1 MVLSKAASENDL
13 SVHSTFA
20 SRYVRVSLPRFKMPE
35 NSIPKD
41 AAYQIINDELMLDG
55 NPRLNLASF
64 VTTWMEPECDKLIM
78 DSINKNYV
86 DMDEYPVTTEL
97 QNRCVNMIAN
107 LFNAP
112 LGEGEAAV
120 GVGTVGSSEA
130 IMLAGLAFKR
140 KWQKGMKAQGKPYDK
155 PNIVTGANVQVCW
168 EKFARYFEVELKEV
182 KLEDGYYV
190 MDPEKAVEMVDENT
204 ICVAA
209 ILGSTLNGEFEDV
222 KRLNDL
228 LVEKNKETGWDTP
241 IHVDAASG
249 GFIAPFLCPDLEWDF
264 RLPLVKSINV
274 SGHKYGLVYA
284 GIGWVIWR
292 SKEDL
297 PEELIFHINYLG
309 ADQPT
314 FTLNFSKGSSQVIAQ
329 YYQLIRLGYE
339 GYKNVMENCQENA
352 RVLREGLEKTERFN
366 IVSKE
371 IGVPLVAFSLKDNSR
386 HNEFEISDH
395 LRRFG
400 WIVPAYTMPPNAEH
414 VTLLRVVI
422 REDFSR
428 TLAERLVNDIQ
439 KVLHELDMLPA
450 RVSAK
455 LALAEESE
463 REVHKK
469 SAMEVQLEITNVW
482 KKFVAE
488 KKKTKNLVGSDSVE
502 VSDRIDELT
511 CYFCILERAKTHGL
525 FFSFLHFH
533 SSETYRFFDLPF
545 CAPAH
550 VTEKKEALGEVL
562 NGDRL
567 VSAPYKLDFM
577 YDKDSEIVCKKK
589 LSKEEVSQFCSAVA
603 KDYYFQ
609 MYYDDLPIWGFLG
622 KVDKDAKADPS
633 EYKYYL
639 FKHLHFE
646 IFYNN
651 DRVVEINAQTDPNS
665 LVDITEDKEV
675 DADFMYSVK
684 WKETTTPFEKR
695 MEKYSQSSSL
705 PHHLEIHW
713 FSIINSCVTVLLLTG
728 FLATILMRVL
738 KNDFVK
744 YAHDEEAADD
754 QEETGWKYIHGD
766 VFRYLKYK
774 SLLAAAL
781 GSGTQLFTLTIFI
794 FILSLVGVFY
804 PYNRGALFTALVV
817 IYALT
822 SGIAGYTASSFY

>member
-1 MVLSKAASENDL
+1 MVISKAASESDL
-13 SVHSTFA
+13 SIHSTFA
-20 SRYVRVSLPRFKMPE
+20 SRYVRVSLPRFKMPD

-97 QNRCVNMIAN
+97 QNRCVNMIAH

-140 KWQKGMKAQGKPYDK
+140 KWQNKMKAQGKPHDK

-249 GFIAPFLCPDLEWDF
+249 GFIAPFIYPEIEWDF

-292 SKEDL
+292 NKEDL

-339 GYKNVMENCQENA
+339 GYKNIMENCQENT
-352 RVLREGLEKTERFN
+352 RILREGLEKTERFN

-386 HNEFEISDH
+386 HNEFEISEH

-400 WIVPAYTMPPNAEH
+400 WIVPAYTMPANAEH
-414 VTLLRVVI
+414 VTVLRVVI

-428 TLAERLVNDIQ
+428 TLAERLVADIE
-439 KVLHELDMLPA
+439 KVLHELDTLPA
-450 RVSAK
+450 RVTAK
-455 LALAEESE
+455 LAATAEG
-463 REVHKK
+463 EVSSGHKK
-469 SAMEVQLEITNVW
+469 SPMEVQLEITNVW

-488 KKKTKNLVGSDSVE
+488 KKKTKN
-502 VSDRIDELT
+502 
-511 CYFCILERAKTHGL
+511 
-525 FFSFLHFH
+525 
-533 SSETYRFFDLPF
+533 
-545 CAPAH
+545 
-550 VTEKKEALGEVL
+550 
-562 NGDRL
+562 
-567 VSAPYKLDFM
+567 
-577 YDKDSEIVCKKK
+577 
-589 LSKEEVSQFCSAVA
+589 
-603 KDYYFQ
+603 
-609 MYYDDLPIWGFLG
+609 
-622 KVDKDAKADPS
+622 
-633 EYKYYL
+633 
-639 FKHLHFE
+639 
-646 IFYNN
+646 
-651 DRVVEINAQTDPNS
+651 
-665 LVDITEDKEV
+665 
-675 DADFMYSVK
+675 
-684 WKETTTPFEKR
+684 
-695 MEKYSQSSSL
+695 
-705 PHHLEIHW
+705 
-713 FSIINSCVTVLLLTG
+713 
-728 FLATILMRVL
+728 
-738 KNDFVK
+738 
-744 YAHDEEAADD
+744 
-754 QEETGWKYIHGD
+754 
-766 VFRYLKYK
+766 
-774 SLLAAAL
+774 
-781 GSGTQLFTLTIFI
+781 
-794 FILSLVGVFY
+794 
-804 PYNRGALFTALVV
+804 V
-817 IYALT
+817 IC
-822 SGIAGYTASSFY
+822 